1 MRAVTV
7 APTST
12 IALGPDWLDPQV
24 LLSGLGPYMLVG
36 LCFIIFAECG
46 LLVGFFLPGDSL
58 LFTAGM
64 FVATGLL
71 DYPLW
76 LVCVL
81 LTACAMLGNVVGYY
95 IGYRAG
101 PALFSKPESK
111 IFKKEYVDKT
121 EEFFEKYGA
130 RAIVLARFVP
140 IVRTFIT
147 AMAGVGRM
155 DQRKYF
161 TYSFIGGIA
170 WAAGLTV
177 LGYFLG
183 QIPFVRENIEMMLI
197 LIVLLSVVPI
207 IIEVIKAR
215 REKKSLLAQEA
226 QDITQVI
233 ERVDDLVDD
242 LVDDNAV
249 TQRMKRLD

>member
-1 MRAVTV
+1 MVRVTV
-7 APTST
+7 ALTT
-12 IALGPDWLDPQV
+12 TTHALGPDWLDPQI
-24 LLSGLGPYMLVG
+24 LLQGLGPYMLVG

-58 LFTAGM
+58 LFTAGL
-64 FVATGLL
+64 FVASGLM

-81 LTACAMLGNVVGYY
+81 LTACAMLGNVVGYW

-101 PALFSKPESK
+101 PALFNKPDSK

-121 EEFFEKYGA
+121 HEFFEKYGA

-155 DQRKYF
+155 DARKYF
-161 TYSFIGGIA
+161 TYSFVGGVA

-183 QIPFVRENIEMMLI
+183 QIEFVRNNLEMILL
-197 LIVLLSVVPI
+197 LIVFLSIVPI

-215 REKKSLLAQEA
+215 REKKALLAQEA
-226 QDITQVI
+226 DDITQQFDLA
-233 ERVDDLVDD
+233 DD
-242 LVDDNAV
+242 A
-249 TQRMKRLD
+249 TQQFKRID